1 MFTRGAHRDGIVW
14 PRWTLK
20 VFPESLW
27 WAVKNQR
34 NEEMEKH
41 RLQKRPRLLSLI
53 NSCNINPHKTSAVRD
68 ADTHSSTSRGFH
80 TQTHKSMKAR
90 LEGSISPLL
99 QSSNTFPAIAASLF
113 LLIFKLL
120 LQSDHRLS
128 AAVQ

>member
-1 MFTRGAHRDGIVW
+1 MLIILQSNEKRKCFFIKISESHLLNFSKGQTLAELQPVFTRGAHRDGIVW

-68 ADTHSSTSRGFH
+68 ADTHSST
-80 TQTHKSMKAR
+80 
-90 LEGSISPLL
+90 
-99 QSSNTFPAIAASLF
+99 
-113 LLIFKLL
+113 
-120 LQSDHRLS
+120 
-128 AAVQ
+128 